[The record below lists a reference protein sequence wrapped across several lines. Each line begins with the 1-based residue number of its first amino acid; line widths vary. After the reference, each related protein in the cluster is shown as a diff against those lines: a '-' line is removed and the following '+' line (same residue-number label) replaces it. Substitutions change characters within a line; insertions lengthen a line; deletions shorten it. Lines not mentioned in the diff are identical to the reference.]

1 MQGVERI
8 FFLFFVFCIIS
19 HISACF
25 WVLIA
30 KFEGLHEGTW
40 IVRYGLQDHQ
50 NAQVIE
56 FLIELK

>member
-1 MQGVERI
+1 MQGMERI

-30 KFEGLHEGTW
+30 KFEELHQGTW
-40 IVRYGLQDHQ
+40 IMRYGFQDYD
-50 NAQVIE
+50 NGKVFKS
-56 FLIELK
+56 FLNFI